1 MDSLRNDYLNK
12 IDKYLRPLPASERAD
27 IINEIKSQMREL
39 EAEKRLSPDQIIQRL
54 GNPKE
59 LAGAYLGQ
67 SLSQSSSFSF
77 RRLGQAILFYSLAG
91 LGGIFLLPFTTIL
104 AGALLVCGV
113 IAPVSGLIQAV
124 GFLLGFDVPWVSFQ
138 FGSWT
143 AHPLLALPLSILFG
157 ILFMLAGKGLWKITL
172 KYIQVVSRQKNSV
185 ITGYN

>member
-27 IINEIKSQMREL
+27 IINEIKSQMMEL
-39 EAEKRLSPDQIIQRL
+39 EAEKRLSPDQIIQR
-54 GNPKE
+54 
-59 LAGAYLGQ
+59 
-67 SLSQSSSFSF
+67 
-77 RRLGQAILFYSLAG
+77 
-91 LGGIFLLPFTTIL
+91 
-104 AGALLVCGV
+104 
-113 IAPVSGLIQAV
+113 
-124 GFLLGFDVPWVSFQ
+124 LGFDVPWVSFQ

-185 ITGYN
+185 IT

>member
-27 IINEIKSQMREL
+27 IINEIKSQMMEL
-39 EAEKRLSPDQIIQRL
+39 EAEKRLSSDQIIQRL

-59 LAGAYLGQ
+59 LAGA
-67 SLSQSSSFSF
+67 
-77 RRLGQAILFYSLAG
+77 
-91 LGGIFLLPFTTIL
+91 LLI
-104 AGALLVCGV
+104 CGV

>member
-1 MDSLRNDYLNK
+1 MTN
-12 IDKYLRPLPASERAD
+12 I
-27 IINEIKSQMREL
+27 
-39 EAEKRLSPDQIIQRL
+39 
-54 GNPKE
+54 
-59 LAGAYLGQ
+59 
-67 SLSQSSSFSF
+67 
-77 RRLGQAILFYSLAG
+77 
-91 LGGIFLLPFTTIL
+91 
-104 AGALLVCGV
+104 CGV

-143 AHPLLALPLSILFG
+143 AHPLLALPLSIFFG

>member
-27 IINEIKSQMREL
+27 IINEIKSQMMEL
-39 EAEKRLSPDQIIQRL
+39 EAEKRLSSDQIIQRL

-59 LAGAYLGQ
+59 LAGA
-67 SLSQSSSFSF
+67 
-77 RRLGQAILFYSLAG
+77 
-91 LGGIFLLPFTTIL
+91 LLI
-104 AGALLVCGV
+104 CGV

-143 AHPLLALPLSILFG
+143 AHPLLALPLHPLWYPFYAG
-157 ILFMLAGKGLWKITL
+157 GKGPVEDYSQIYSGRLPPK
-172 KYIQVVSRQKNSV
+172 KFV